1 MPVLTDQK
9 FRDSPI
15 AIAYHRSVDNSGVVM
30 TVPAKMRAM
39 VLTGHGGLDKL
50 EYHADWP
57 VPQPRR
63 GEVLVR
69 VGACGLNNT
78 DINTRTAWYSK
89 TVTEGITDA
98 GGKDGFDD
106 ADAASGSWGS
116 SSISFPRIQGA
127 DVAGEI
133 AAVGAAVEAS
143 RVGERVLL
151 DPWILASGDWLDP
164 ARSMYFGSECDG
176 GYADYTTIRSEN
188 AIRIESGQS
197 DAELATYPCAYTTA
211 ENLTARSGLKPGETV
226 LINGAS
232 GGVGS
237 AAIQLCRLR
246 GARVIAIA
254 SASKAERLRQLG
266 AAAII
271 DRNETDLETA
281 IRDAA
286 GGTIDVALDVVGGSA
301 FMALIN
307 ALRQGGR
314 YSSSGSIAGPLVE
327 FDLRQLVYKDLQLT
341 GATIVPPG
349 TMQRLVR
356 LIEQDLLQPLL
367 AQTFPLS
374 DLGRAQEAF
383 MQKKHVGNIVVTT

>member
-1 MPVLTDQK
+1 
-9 FRDSPI
+9 
-15 AIAYHRSVDNSGVVM
+15 
-30 TVPAKMRAM
+30 MRAV

-50 EYHADWP
+50 EYHEDWP
-57 VPQPRR
+57 APQPGR
-63 GEVLVR
+63 GEVLVK

-89 TVTEGITDA
+89 SVTEGITDA
-98 GGKDGFDD
+98 GGKGGFDNAD
-106 ADAASGSWGS
+106 ADSGSWSS

-127 DVAGEI
+127 DVAGTI
-133 AAVGAAVEAS
+133 AAVGSDVDTS
-143 RVGERVLL
+143 RIGERVLL
-151 DPWILASGDWLDP
+151 DPWILATGDWLDA
-164 ARSMYFGSECDG
+164 ARSIYFGSECDG
-176 GYADYTTIRSEN
+176 GFADYTRIRSEN
-188 AIRIESGQS
+188 AIRIETSQT
-197 DAELATYPCAYTTA
+197 DAELATYPCAYSTA
-211 ENLTARSGLKPGETV
+211 ENLTARSGLQPGETV
-226 LINGAS
+226 VINGAS

-254 SASKAERLRQLG
+254 TASKTEPLRKLG
-266 AAAII
+266 AAQVI
-271 DRNETDLETA
+271 DRNQGDLESA

-286 GGTIDVALDVVGGSA
+286 GGSVDVALDVVGGDS

-327 FDLRQLVYKDLQLT
+327 FDLRQLVYKDLRLT

-349 TMQRLVR
+349 TMQRLVG

-367 AQTFPLS
+367 AQAFPLE
-374 DLGRAQEAF
+374 DLGLAQEAF
-383 MQKKHVGNIVVTT
+383 LQRKHVGNIVVTT

>member
-1 MPVLTDQK
+1 
-9 FRDSPI
+9 
-15 AIAYHRSVDNSGVVM
+15 M
-30 TVPAKMRAM
+30 TVPAKMRAV

-50 EYHADWP
+50 EYHEDWQTP
-57 VPQPRR
+57 EPGP

-89 TVTEGITDA
+89 SVTEGITDA
-98 GGKDGFDD
+98 GGKGGFDSAD
-106 ADAASGSWGS
+106 ADGGSWGS

-127 DVAGEI
+127 DVAGTI
-133 AAVGAAVEAS
+133 AAVGAGVDAS

-151 DPWILASGDWLDP
+151 DPWILASGDWLD
-164 ARSMYFGSECDG
+164 ASRSKYFGSECDG
-176 GYADYTTIRSEN
+176 GYADYTKIRSEN
-188 AIRIESGQS
+188 AIRIETLQT

-211 ENLTARSGLKPGETV
+211 ENLTARSGLQPGETV
-226 LINGAS
+226 VINGAS

-254 SASKAERLRQLG
+254 SASKAELLLQLG
-266 AAAII
+266 AAQVI
-271 DRNETDLETA
+271 DRNQTDLESA
-281 IRDAA
+281 ILDAA
-286 GGTIDVALDVVGGSA
+286 CGSVDVALDIVGGDS

-349 TMQRLVR
+349 TMQRLVG

-367 AQTFPLS
+367 AQSFPLRE
-374 DLGRAQEAF
+374 LGKAQQAF
-383 MQKKHVGNIVVTT
+383 LEKKHVGNIVVTT